1 MSLRNRFTV
10 LFVAFAILAT
20 ALEGLLSWSTAR
32 RYLEEALDQR
42 LVDIAGVAADLQLK
56 DDLPFLL
63 ILEPEEE
70 DDQLWRDYQ
79 NSLQRLVRS
88 YVDRADIFRWEP
100 GDRAAMAVVTTA
112 PADSI
117 GIGQELSWV
126 QPYLSTA
133 VTQAWQEGHATTEL
147 FEGLDERFYKYGILD
162 LSEGAFLGVLIP
174 ADHLRPL
181 DNLRWT
187 VIAISAGAAALAALI
202 GWSLAG
208 GIVAR
213 LQSLSRAALRI
224 QRGWMDRPVTLEGE
238 DELGRLARAMER
250 MRSGIQRRDEQM
262 RLMLSQVA
270 HEIRNPLG
278 GLELFSAA
286 AMDTEDP
293 EERRRILERVRTE
306 VVGLNGIIDEFLGFA
321 RPGETQPVLHD
332 VREPIREAAALAE
345 VELQKKGGILHRE
358 LPSEP
363 VLASADPLQVKRLVL
378 NLLRNAAQA
387 GTEVWVA
394 VEEVRGEIRI
404 AIRDNGPG
412 IPANLQDRIFEP
424 FVGDKEQGA
433 GLGLA
438 IVRKLVEANHGR
450 VELVKRE
457 TAEGETVGHGA
468 EFHVYFG
475 GLEDLPIEGAE
486 RGVARGGG
494 TG

>member
-20 ALEGLLSWSTAR
+20 ALEGLLSWSAASR
-32 RYLEEALDQR
+32 SLEEALDHR
-42 LVDIAGVAADLQLK
+42 LVDIAGVAADLNLK
-56 DDLPFLL
+56 DELAFLL
-63 ILEPEEE
+63 LLEQDEEG
-70 DDQLWRDYQ
+70 DSLWRTYQ
-79 NSLQRLVRS
+79 EALQRLTQE
-88 YVDRADIFRWEP
+88 YVDRADIFRWTP
-100 GDRAAMAVVTTA
+100 GDRAATAVVTTA
-112 PADSI
+112 PPESM

-126 QPYLSTA
+126 QPYLTTA
-133 VTQAWQEGHATTEL
+133 VTRAAQEGHATTEL
-147 FEGLDERFYKYGILD
+147 FEGLDGRFYKYGILD
-162 LSEGAFLGVLIP
+162 LGQGAFLGVLIP
-174 ADHLRPL
+174 ADHLEPL
-181 DNLRWT
+181 DNLTLT
-187 VIAISAGAAALAALI
+187 VVIVSAGAAVLAAII

-238 DELGRLARAMER
+238 DELSRLARAMER

-286 AMDTEDP
+286 AMDTDDP
-293 EERRRILERVRTE
+293 EERRRILERVRSE

-321 RPGETQPVLHD
+321 RPGESEPVLHD
-332 VREPIREAAALAE
+332 VREPVREAATLAE
-345 VELQKKGGILHRE
+345 VELAEKGGTLHME
-358 LPSEP
+358 LPAVP
-363 VLASADPLQVKRLVL
+363 VLAMADPLQLKRLVL

-387 GTEVWVA
+387 GTEVWVT
-394 VEEVRGEIRI
+394 VSQVRGEIRI

-412 IPANLQDRIFEP
+412 VPAELRGRIFEP

-450 VELVKRE
+450 VELLE
-457 TAEGETVGHGA
+457 PNGEGEPESVGIGA
-468 EFHVYFG
+468 EFHVYLG
-475 GLEDLPIEGAE
+475 SLEDLPADGFGRRVAGEG
-486 RGVARGGG
+486 R
-494 TG
+494 

>member
-1 MSLRNRFTV
+1 VSLRNRFTV

-20 ALEGLLSWSTAR
+20 ALEGLLSWSAASR
-32 RYLEEALDQR
+32 SLEESLDQR
-42 LVDIAGVAADLQLK
+42 LVDIAGVAADLNLK
-56 DDLPFLL
+56 DELAFLL
-63 ILEPEEE
+63 LLERDEES
-70 DDQLWRDYQ
+70 DPLWRTYQ
-79 NSLQRLVRS
+79 EALQRLTQG
-88 YVDRADIFRWEP
+88 YVDRADIFRWAP
-100 GDRAAMAVVTTA
+100 GDRVATAVVTTA
-112 PADSI
+112 PPESM

-126 QPYLSTA
+126 QPYLTTA
-133 VTQAWQEGHATTEL
+133 VTRAAQEDHATTEL
-147 FEGLDERFYKYGILD
+147 FEGLDGRFYKYGILN
-162 LSEGAFLGVLIP
+162 LGQGAFLGVLIP
-174 ADHLRPL
+174 ADHLEPL
-181 DNLRWT
+181 DNLRLT
-187 VIAISAGAAALAALI
+187 VVIVSVGAAVMAAII

-238 DELGRLARAMER
+238 DELSRLARAMER

-286 AMDTEDP
+286 AMDTEDAV
-293 EERRRILERVRTE
+293 ERRRILERVRTE

-321 RPGETQPVLHD
+321 RPGESEPVLHD
-332 VREPIREAAALAE
+332 VREPVREAAALAE
-345 VELQKKGGILHRE
+345 VELAKKGGELHTE
-358 LPSEP
+358 LPLVP
-363 VLASADPLQVKRLVL
+363 MLALADPLQLKRLVL

-387 GTEVWVA
+387 GTKVWVT
-394 VEEVRGEIRI
+394 VSLVRGEVRI

-412 IPANLQDRIFEP
+412 IPTELRDRIFEP

-450 VELVKRE
+450 VELVPPEEEAE
-457 TAEGETVGHGA
+457 TESVGIGA

-475 GLEDLPIEGAE
+475 GLEDLPTD
-486 RGVARGGG
+486 GVGRQVAGQGR
-494 TG
+494 

>member
-20 ALEGLLSWSTAR
+20 ALEGLLSWSAASR
-32 RYLEEALDQR
+32 SLEESLDQR
-42 LVDIAGVAADLQLK
+42 LVDIAGIAADFELK
-56 DDLPFLL
+56 DELPFLL
-63 ILEPEEE
+63 LLEPEEE
-70 DDQLWRDYQ
+70 ADSLWRDYQ
-79 NSLQRLVRS
+79 VVLQQLTRE
-88 YVDRADIFRWEP
+88 YVDRADIFRWTP
-100 GDRAAMAVVTTA
+100 GDRVATAVVTTA
-112 PADSI
+112 PPDSM

-126 QPYLSTA
+126 QPYLTTA
-133 VTQAWQEGHATTEL
+133 VTQAAREGHATTEL
-147 FEGLDERFYKYGILD
+147 FEGLDGRFYKYGILD
-162 LSEGAFLGVLIP
+162 LGQGAFLGVLIP
-174 ADHLRPL
+174 ADHLEPL
-181 DNLRWT
+181 DNLRLT
-187 VIAISAGAAALAALI
+187 VVIVSVSAAVLAAII

-238 DELGRLARAMER
+238 DELSRLARAMER

-286 AMDTEDP
+286 AMDTDDP
-293 EERRRILERVRTE
+293 EERRRILERVRSE

-321 RPGETQPVLHD
+321 RPGDSEPVLHD
-332 VREPIREAAALAE
+332 VREPVREAAGLAE
-345 VELQKKGGILHRE
+345 VELARKGGALHME
-358 LPSEP
+358 LPPVP
-363 VLASADPLQVKRLVL
+363 VLAMADPLQLKRLVL

-387 GTEVWVA
+387 GTEVWVT
-394 VEEVRGEIRI
+394 VSLVRGEVRI

-412 IPANLQDRIFEP
+412 VPAELRGRIFEP

-450 VELVKRE
+450 VELVEPRE
-457 TAEGETVGHGA
+457 EADSETVGNGA
-468 EFHVYFG
+468 EFHVYLG
-475 GLEDLPIEGAE
+475 GLEDLPADGVGRQVAGEG
-486 RGVARGGG
+486 R
-494 TG
+494 

>member
-1 MSLRNRFTV
+1 VSLRNRFTV

-20 ALEGLLSWSTAR
+20 ALEGLLSWSAASR
-32 RYLEEALDQR
+32 SLEESLDQR
-42 LVDIAGVAADLQLK
+42 LVDIAGVAADLNLK
-56 DDLPFLL
+56 DELAFLL
-63 ILEPEEE
+63 LLERDEES
-70 DDQLWRDYQ
+70 DPLWRTYQ
-79 NSLQRLVRS
+79 EALQRLTQG
-88 YVDRADIFRWEP
+88 YVDRADIFRWAP
-100 GDRAAMAVVTTA
+100 GDRVATAVVTTA
-112 PADSI
+112 PPESM

-126 QPYLSTA
+126 QPYLTTA
-133 VTQAWQEGHATTEL
+133 VTRAAQEDHATTEL
-147 FEGLDERFYKYGILD
+147 FEGLDGRFYKYGILN
-162 LSEGAFLGVLIP
+162 LGQGAFLGVLIP
-174 ADHLRPL
+174 ADHFEPL
-181 DNLRWT
+181 ENLFLT
-187 VIAISAGAAALAALI
+187 VVIVSVSAAVLAAII

-238 DELGRLARAMER
+238 DELSRLARAMER

-286 AMDTEDP
+286 AMDTEDAV
-293 EERRRILERVRTE
+293 ERRRILERVRTE

-321 RPGETQPVLHD
+321 RPGESEPVLHD
-332 VREPIREAAALAE
+332 VREPVREAAALAE
-345 VELQKKGGILHRE
+345 VELAKKGGELHTE
-358 LPSEP
+358 LPP
-363 VLASADPLQVKRLVL
+363 VPMLALADPLQLKRLVL

-387 GTEVWVA
+387 GTKVWVT
-394 VEEVRGEIRI
+394 VSLVHGEVRI

-412 IPANLQDRIFEP
+412 IPTELRDRIFEP

-450 VELVKRE
+450 VELVPPEEEAE
-457 TAEGETVGHGA
+457 TESVGIGA

-475 GLEDLPIEGAE
+475 GLEDLPTD
-486 RGVARGGG
+486 GVGRQVAGQGR
-494 TG
+494 

>member
-1 MSLRNRFTV
+1 
-10 LFVAFAILAT
+10 VAFAILAT
-20 ALEGLLSWSTAR
+20 ALEGLLSWSAASR
-32 RYLEEALDQR
+32 SLEESLDQR
-42 LVDIAGVAADLQLK
+42 LVDIAGVAADLNLK
-56 DDLPFLL
+56 DELAFLL
-63 ILEPEEE
+63 LLERDEES
-70 DDQLWRDYQ
+70 DPLWRTYQ
-79 NSLQRLVRS
+79 EALQRLTQG
-88 YVDRADIFRWEP
+88 YVDRADIFRWAP
-100 GDRAAMAVVTTA
+100 GDRVATAVVTTA
-112 PADSI
+112 PPESM

-126 QPYLSTA
+126 QPYLTTA
-133 VTQAWQEGHATTEL
+133 VTRAAQEDHATTEL
-147 FEGLDERFYKYGILD
+147 FEGLDGRFYKYGILN
-162 LSEGAFLGVLIP
+162 LGQGAFLGVLIP
-174 ADHLRPL
+174 ADHLEPL
-181 DNLRWT
+181 DNLRLT
-187 VIAISAGAAALAALI
+187 VVIVSVGAAVMAAII

-238 DELGRLARAMER
+238 DELSRLARAMER

-286 AMDTEDP
+286 AMDTEDAV
-293 EERRRILERVRTE
+293 ERRRILERVRTE

-321 RPGETQPVLHD
+321 RPGESEPVLHD
-332 VREPIREAAALAE
+332 VREPVREAAALAE
-345 VELQKKGGILHRE
+345 VELAKKGGELHTE
-358 LPSEP
+358 LPLVP
-363 VLASADPLQVKRLVL
+363 MLALADPLQLKRLVL

-387 GTEVWVA
+387 GTKVWVT
-394 VEEVRGEIRI
+394 VSLVRGEVRI

-412 IPANLQDRIFEP
+412 IPTELRDRIFEP

-450 VELVKRE
+450 VELVPPEEEAE
-457 TAEGETVGHGA
+457 TESVGIGA

-475 GLEDLPIEGAE
+475 GLEDLPTD
-486 RGVARGGG
+486 GVGRQVAGQGR
-494 TG
+494 

>member
-20 ALEGLLSWSTAR
+20 ALEGLLSWSAASR
-32 RYLEEALDQR
+32 SLEESLDQR

-56 DDLPFLL
+56 DELAFLL
-63 ILEPEEE
+63 LLERDEEA
-70 DDQLWRDYQ
+70 DSLWRSKQ
-79 NSLQRLVRS
+79 QVLQRLTQG
-88 YVDRADIFRWEP
+88 YVDRADIFRWTP
-100 GDRAAMAVVTTA
+100 GDRAATAVVTTA
-112 PADSI
+112 PPESM

-126 QPYLSTA
+126 QPYLTTA
-133 VTQAWQEGHATTEL
+133 VTRAAEEGHATTEL
-147 FEGLDERFYKYGILD
+147 FEGLDGRFYKYGILN
-162 LSEGAFLGVLIP
+162 LGQGAFLGVLIP
-174 ADHLRPL
+174 ADHLEPL
-181 DNLRWT
+181 DNLRLT
-187 VIAISAGAAALAALI
+187 VVIVSASAAVLAAII

-238 DELGRLARAMER
+238 DELSRLARAMER

-293 EERRRILERVRTE
+293 DERRQILERVRKE

-321 RPGETQPVLHD
+321 RPGESEPVLHD
-332 VREPIREAAALAE
+332 IRGPVREAAALAE
-345 VELQKKGGILHRE
+345 VELDRKGGTLHME
-358 LPSEP
+358 LPAVP

-378 NLLRNAAQA
+378 NLLRNATQA
-387 GTEVWVA
+387 GTEVWVT
-394 VEEVRGEIRI
+394 VVLVRGEVKIT
-404 AIRDNGPG
+404 IRDNGSG
-412 IPANLQDRIFEP
+412 IPAELQDRIFEP

-450 VELVKRE
+450 VELVRSEAAAK
-457 TAEGETVGHGA
+457 AESVGVGA

-475 GLEDLPIEGAE
+475 GLEDPPTG
-486 RGVARGGG
+486 RVGRRVAGGG
-494 TG
+494 R